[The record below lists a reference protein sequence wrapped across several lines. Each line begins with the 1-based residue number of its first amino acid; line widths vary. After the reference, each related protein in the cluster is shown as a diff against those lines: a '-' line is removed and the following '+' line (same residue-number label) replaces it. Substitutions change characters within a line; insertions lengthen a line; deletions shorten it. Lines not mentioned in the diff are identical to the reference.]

1 MLEVRVRIE
10 FKENRATPEELH
22 QVVELA
28 VNVATNGDRTSDF
41 LDIALVR

>member
-10 FKENRATPEELH
+10 LKENRAPEELH